1 MSKKKGR
8 EFKQTLSNE
17 YIDKNYYGK
26 YLPAVEALKAKGEQ
40 VNILPREWYAVE
52 LQELKYGHLAKS
64 DVEFAKQ
71 KKNPNRVLVNMSRRY
86 STRQTSYFIKVGQ
99 EIRSYSE
106 ESSQRLEAAI
116 SSDPLLARY
125 GKDLKN
131 PVKLRKILNQDSAA
145 REAYTKAIS
154 KVKKPGTYTE
164 KKIVR
169 KNGRVDIYEGEEQGL
184 DAWVV
189 PGSDPK

>member
-17 YIDKNYYGK
+17 YIDKNYYGN
-26 YLPAVEALKAKGEQ
+26 YLPKVEALKAKGEQ

-64 DVEFAKQ
+64 DVEFEKQ
-71 KKNPNRVLVNMSRRY
+71 KKNPNRVLVNMSRKY
-86 STRQTSYFIKVGQ
+86 STRQTSYFMKVGR

-106 ESSQRLEAAI
+106 ESAQQLEAAI

-145 REAYTKAIS
+145 REAYTKVIS

-164 KKIVR
+164 KKIIR

-189 PGSDPK
+189 PDSPQ

>member
-8 EFKQTLSNE
+8 EFVQTLSNE

-26 YLPAVEALKAKGEQ
+26 YLPKVEELIAKGEQ

-64 DVEFAKQ
+64 DVEFARQ
-71 KKNPNRVLVNMSRRY
+71 KKNPNRELVNMSRRY
-86 STRQTSYFIKVGQ
+86 STRQTSYFMKIGQ

-106 ESSQRLEAAI
+106 ESAQRLEAAI

-131 PVKLRKILNQDSAA
+131 PVKLRKILNQGSAA

-189 PGSDPK
+189 PDSPQ

>member
-8 EFKQTLSNE
+8 EFIQTLSNE

-26 YLPAVEALKAKGEQ
+26 YLPKVEELIAKGEQ

-64 DVEFAKQ
+64 DKEFERQ
-71 KKNPNRVLVNMSRRY
+71 KKNPNRELVNMSRKY

-106 ESSQRLEAAI
+106 ESSKRLKAEI
-116 SSDPLLARY
+116 SGDPLLAKY
-125 GKDLKN
+125 GTDLKN
-131 PVKLRKILNQDSAA
+131 PIKLRKILNQDSAA
-145 REAYTKAIS
+145 REAYIKAIA

-189 PGSDPK
+189 PDSPQ

>member
-1 MSKKKGR
+1 MGKKKGR

-17 YIDKNYYGK
+17 YIDKNYYGN
-26 YLPAVEALKAKGEQ
+26 YLPKVEALKAKGEQ

-71 KKNPNRVLVNMSRRY
+71 KKNPNRVLVNMSRKY
-86 STRQTSYFIKVGQ
+86 STRQTSYFMKVGR

-106 ESSQRLEAAI
+106 ESAQRLEAAI

-145 REAYTKAIS
+145 REAYIKVIS

-189 PGSDPK
+189 PDSPQ

>member
-8 EFKQTLSNE
+8 EFVQTLSNE

-26 YLPAVEALKAKGEQ
+26 YLPEVEKLIAKGEQ

-64 DVEFAKQ
+64 DVEFKRQ
-71 KKNPNRVLVNMSRRY
+71 KKNPNRELVNMSRKY

-106 ESSQRLEAAI
+106 ESSKRLEAEI
-116 SSDPLLARY
+116 SGDPLLAKY
-125 GKDLKN
+125 GTDLKN
-131 PVKLRKILNQDSAA
+131 PIKLRKILNQDSAA
-145 REAYTKAIS
+145 REAYTKAIA

-189 PGSDPK
+189 PDSPQ

>member
-17 YIDKNYYGK
+17 YIDKNYYGN
-26 YLPAVEALKAKGEQ
+26 YLPKVEALKAKGEQ

-64 DVEFAKQ
+64 DVEFEKQ

-86 STRQTSYFIKVGQ
+86 STRQTSYFMKVGQ

-106 ESSQRLEAAI
+106 ESAQRLEAAI

-145 REAYTKAIS
+145 REAYTKVIS

-189 PGSDPK
+189 PDSPQ

>member
-17 YIDKNYYGK
+17 YIDKNYYGN
-26 YLPAVEALKAKGEQ
+26 YLPKVEALKAKGEQ

-64 DVEFAKQ
+64 DVEFANQ

-86 STRQTSYFIKVGQ
+86 STRQTSYFIKVGR

-125 GKDLKN
+125 WKDLKN
-131 PVKLRKILNQDSAA
+131 PVKLRNILNQDSAA
-145 REAYTKAIS
+145 REAYIKVIS

-189 PGSDPK
+189 PDSPQ

>member
-17 YIDKNYYGK
+17 YIDKNYYGN
-26 YLPAVEALKAKGEQ
+26 YLPKVEALKAKGEQ

-64 DVEFAKQ
+64 DVEFEKQ

-106 ESSQRLEAAI
+106 ESAQRLEAAI

-145 REAYTKAIS
+145 REAYTKVIS

-189 PGSDPK
+189 PDSPQ

>member
-8 EFKQTLSNE
+8 EFVQTLSNE
-17 YIDKNYYGK
+17 YIDKNYYGN
-26 YLPAVEALKAKGEQ
+26 YLPKVEALIAKGEQ

-64 DVEFAKQ
+64 DVEFARQ

-86 STRQTSYFIKVGQ
+86 STHQTSYFIKVGQ
-99 EIRSYSE
+99 KIRSYSE
-106 ESSQRLEAAI
+106 ESAQRLEAAI

-145 REAYTKAIS
+145 REAYTKVIS

-189 PGSDPK
+189 PDSPQ

>member
-17 YIDKNYYGK
+17 YIDKNYYGN
-26 YLPAVEALKAKGEQ
+26 YLPKVEALKAKGEQ

-145 REAYTKAIS
+145 REAYIKVIS

-189 PGSDPK
+189 PDSPQ

>member
-17 YIDKNYYGK
+17 YIDKNYYGN
-26 YLPAVEALKAKGEQ
+26 YLPKVEALKAKGEQ

-64 DVEFAKQ
+64 DVEFEKQ

-86 STRQTSYFIKVGQ
+86 STRQTSYFMKVGQ

-106 ESSQRLEAAI
+106 ESAQRLEAAI
-116 SSDPLLARY
+116 SSDPLLERY

-145 REAYTKAIS
+145 REAYTKVIS

-189 PGSDPK
+189 PDSPQ

>member
-1 MSKKKGR
+1 MGKKKGR

-26 YLPAVEALKAKGEQ
+26 YLPKVEELIAKGEQ

-64 DVEFAKQ
+64 DVEFARQ
-71 KKNPNRVLVNMSRRY
+71 KKNPNRVLVNMSRKY

-145 REAYTKAIS
+145 REAYTKAIA

-189 PGSDPK
+189 PDSPQ

>member
-8 EFKQTLSNE
+8 EFVQTLSNE
-17 YIDKNYYGK
+17 YIDKNYYRK
-26 YLPAVEALKAKGEQ
+26 YLPKVEELIAKGEQ

-64 DVEFAKQ
+64 DVELARQ
-71 KKNPNRVLVNMSRRY
+71 KKNPNRELVNMSRKY
-86 STRQTSYFIKVGQ
+86 STRQTSYFMKVGQ

-106 ESSQRLEAAI
+106 ESAQRLEAAI

-145 REAYTKAIS
+145 REAYTKVIS

-189 PGSDPK
+189 PDSPQ

>member
-17 YIDKNYYGK
+17 YIDKNYYGN
-26 YLPAVEALKAKGEQ
+26 YLPKVEALKAKGEQ

-64 DVEFAKQ
+64 DVEFERQ

-106 ESSQRLEAAI
+106 ESAQGLEAAI

-145 REAYTKAIS
+145 REAYTKVIS

-189 PGSDPK
+189 PDSPQ

>member
-1 MSKKKGR
+1 MGKKKGR

-26 YLPAVEALKAKGEQ
+26 YLPMVEALKAKGQQ

-99 EIRSYSE
+99 EIRRYSE
-106 ESSQRLEAAI
+106 ESSERLEAAI

-145 REAYTKAIS
+145 REAYTKVIS

-189 PGSDPK
+189 PDSPQ

>member
-17 YIDKNYYGK
+17 YIDKNYYGN
-26 YLPAVEALKAKGEQ
+26 YLPKAAASKAKGEQ

-86 STRQTSYFIKVGQ
+86 STRQTSYFMKVGQ

-106 ESSQRLEAAI
+106 ESAQRLEAAI

-145 REAYTKAIS
+145 REAYAKVIS

-189 PGSDPK
+189 PDSPQ

>member
-17 YIDKNYYGK
+17 YIDKNYYGN
-26 YLPAVEALKAKGEQ
+26 YLPKVEALKAKGEQ

-71 KKNPNRVLVNMSRRY
+71 KKNPNRELVNMSRRY
-86 STRQTSYFIKVGQ
+86 STRQTSYFMKVGQ

-106 ESSQRLEAAI
+106 ESAQRLEAAI

-189 PGSDPK
+189 PDSPQ

>member
-64 DVEFAKQ
+64 DVQFAKQ
-71 KKNPNRVLVNMSRRY
+71 KKNPNRELVNMSRRY

-99 EIRSYSE
+99 EIRRYSE

-131 PVKLRKILNQDSAA
+131 PVKLRKILNQD
-145 REAYTKAIS
+145 
-154 KVKKPGTYTE
+154 
-164 KKIVR
+164 
-169 KNGRVDIYEGEEQGL
+169 
-184 DAWVV
+184 
-189 PGSDPK
+189 

>member
-1 MSKKKGR
+1 M
-8 EFKQTLSNE
+8 EE
-17 YIDKNYYGK
+17 
-26 YLPAVEALKAKGEQ
+26 LKAKGEQ

-125 GKDLKN
+125 GKDLKT
-131 PVKLRKILNQDSAA
+131 REAEKILNQDSAA
-145 REAYTKAIS
+145 REAYTKVIS

-164 KKIVR
+164 KRLSEKR
-169 KNGRVDIYEGEEQGL
+169 KGRYL
-184 DAWVV
+184 
-189 PGSDPK
+189 

>member
-17 YIDKNYYGK
+17 YIDKNYYGN
-26 YLPAVEALKAKGEQ
+26 YLPKVEALIAKGEQ

-106 ESSQRLEAAI
+106 ESYQRLEAAI

-131 PVKLRKILNQDSAA
+131 PVKLRKILNQDSAV
-145 REAYTKAIS
+145 REAYTKVIS

-189 PGSDPK
+189 PDSPQ

>member
-1 MSKKKGR
+1 MSKSKGK

-17 YIDKNYYGK
+17 YIDKNYK
-26 YLPAVEALKAKGEQ
+26 NYLVKVEELKAKGEQ

-64 DVEFAKQ
+64 DVEFARQ

-106 ESSQRLEAAI
+106 ESSERLETAI
-116 SSDPLLARY
+116 SSDPLLAKY

-145 REAYTKAIS
+145 REAYTKVIS

-169 KNGRVDIYEGEEQGL
+169 RNGTVDIYEGEEQGL

>member
-8 EFKQTLSNE
+8 EFIQTLSNE
-17 YIDKNYYGK
+17 YIDKNYYGN
-26 YLPAVEALKAKGEQ
+26 YLPKVEALKAKGEQ

-106 ESSQRLEAAI
+106 ESSERLEAAI

-145 REAYTKAIS
+145 REAYTKVIS

-189 PGSDPK
+189 PDSPQ

>member
-64 DVEFAKQ
+64 DVQFAKQ
-71 KKNPNRVLVNMSRRY
+71 KKNPNRELVNMSRRY

-99 EIRSYSE
+99 EIRRYSE

-145 REAYTKAIS
+145 REAYIKVVS

-189 PGSDPK
+189 PDSP

>member
-1 MSKKKGR
+1 MGKKKAR

-17 YIDKNYYGK
+17 YIDKNYK
-26 YLPAVEALKAKGEQ
+26 NYLVKVEELKAKGEQ

-145 REAYTKAIS
+145 REAYTKVIS

-189 PGSDPK
+189 PDSPQ

>member
-1 MSKKKGR
+1 MGKKKAR

-17 YIDKNYYGK
+17 YIDKNYK
-26 YLPAVEALKAKGEQ
+26 NYLVKVEELKAKGEQ

-145 REAYTKAIS
+145 REAYTKVIS

-164 KKIVR
+164 KRLSEKT
-169 KNGRVDIYEGEEQGL
+169 EG
-184 DAWVV
+184 
-189 PGSDPK
+189 

>member
-17 YIDKNYYGK
+17 YIDKNYYGN
-26 YLPAVEALKAKGEQ
+26 YLPKVEALKAKGEQ

-71 KKNPNRVLVNMSRRY
+71 KKNPNRVLVNMSRKY

-145 REAYTKAIS
+145 REAYTKVIS

-189 PGSDPK
+189 PDSPQ

>member
-17 YIDKNYYGK
+17 YIDKNYYGN
-26 YLPAVEALKAKGEQ
+26 YLPKVEALKAKGEQ

-64 DVEFAKQ
+64 DVELAKQ

-86 STRQTSYFIKVGQ
+86 STRQTSYFMKVGQ

-106 ESSQRLEAAI
+106 ESAQRLEAAI

-189 PGSDPK
+189 PDSPQ

>member
-17 YIDKNYYGK
+17 YIDKNYYGN
-26 YLPAVEALKAKGEQ
+26 YLPKVEALKAKGEQ

-71 KKNPNRVLVNMSRRY
+71 KKNLNRVLVNMSRRY
-86 STRQTSYFIKVGQ
+86 STRQTSYFMKVGQ

-106 ESSQRLEAAI
+106 ESAQRLEAAI

-131 PVKLRKILNQDSAA
+131 PIKLRKILNQDSAA
-145 REAYTKAIS
+145 REAYIKVIS

-189 PGSDPK
+189 PDSPQ

>member
-26 YLPAVEALKAKGEQ
+26 YLPMVEELIAKGEQ

-64 DVEFAKQ
+64 DVEFARQ
-71 KKNPNRVLVNMSRRY
+71 KKNPNRELVNMSRKY
-86 STRQTSYFIKVGQ
+86 STRQTSYFIKVGR

-106 ESSQRLEAAI
+106 ESAQRLEAAI

-145 REAYTKAIS
+145 REAYTKVIS

-189 PGSDPK
+189 PDSPQ

>member
-1 MSKKKGR
+1 MGKKKGR

-17 YIDKNYYGK
+17 YIDKNYYGI
-26 YLPAVEALKAKGEQ
+26 YLPKVEELKAKGEQ
-40 VNILPREWYAVE
+40 VNVLPREWYAVE

-64 DVEFAKQ
+64 DVEWAKQ

-86 STRQTSYFIKVGQ
+86 STKQTSYVIKVGQ

-106 ESSQRLEAAI
+106 ESSELLATAI

-131 PVKLRKILNQDSAA
+131 PIKLRKILNQDSAA
-145 REAYTKAIS
+145 RDAYIKVIS
-154 KVKKPGTYTE
+154 KVKKPGTYAE

-169 KNGRVDIYEGEEQGL
+169 KNGTVDIYEGEEQGL

-189 PGSDPK
+189 PDTP

>member
-17 YIDKNYYGK
+17 YIDKNYYGN
-26 YLPAVEALKAKGEQ
+26 YLPKVEALKAKGEQ

-64 DVEFAKQ
+64 DIEWAKQ
-71 KKNPNRVLVNMSRRY
+71 KKNPNRELVNMSRRY
-86 STRQTSYFIKVGQ
+86 STRQTSYFMKVGQ

-106 ESSQRLEAAI
+106 ESAQRLEAAI

-145 REAYTKAIS
+145 REAYTKVIS

-189 PGSDPK
+189 PDSPQ

>member
-8 EFKQTLSNE
+8 EFVQTLSNE
-17 YIDKNYYGK
+17 YIDKNYYGN
-26 YLPAVEALKAKGEQ
+26 YLPKVEALKAKGEQ

-189 PGSDPK
+189 PDSPQ

>member
-8 EFKQTLSNE
+8 KFIQTLSNE
-17 YIDKNYYGK
+17 YIDKNYYGN
-26 YLPAVEALKAKGEQ
+26 YLPKVEALKAKGEQ

-86 STRQTSYFIKVGQ
+86 STNQTSYFMKVGQ
-99 EIRSYSE
+99 KIRSYSE
-106 ESSQRLEAAI
+106 ESAQRLEAAI

-145 REAYTKAIS
+145 REAYIKVIS

-189 PGSDPK
+189 PDSPQ

>member
-17 YIDKNYYGK
+17 YIDKNYYGN
-26 YLPAVEALKAKGEQ
+26 YLPEVEALKAKGEQ

-86 STRQTSYFIKVGQ
+86 STRQTSYFMKVGQ

-106 ESSQRLEAAI
+106 ESAQRLEAAI

-145 REAYTKAIS
+145 REAYAKVIS

-189 PGSDPK
+189 PDSPQ

>member
-17 YIDKNYYGK
+17 YIDKNYYGN
-26 YLPAVEALKAKGEQ
+26 YLPKVEALKAKGEQ

-86 STRQTSYFIKVGQ
+86 STRQTSYFMKVGR

-106 ESSQRLEAAI
+106 ESAQRLEAAI

-145 REAYTKAIS
+145 REAYIKVIS

-189 PGSDPK
+189 PDSPQ

>member
-17 YIDKNYYGK
+17 YIDKNYYGN
-26 YLPAVEALKAKGEQ
+26 YLPKVEALKAKGEQ

-64 DVEFAKQ
+64 DVEFARQ
-71 KKNPNRVLVNMSRRY
+71 KKNPNRELVNMSRRY
-86 STRQTSYFIKVGQ
+86 STRQTSYFMKVGQ

-106 ESSQRLEAAI
+106 ESAQRLEAAI

-145 REAYTKAIS
+145 REAYTKVIS

-189 PGSDPK
+189 PDSPQ